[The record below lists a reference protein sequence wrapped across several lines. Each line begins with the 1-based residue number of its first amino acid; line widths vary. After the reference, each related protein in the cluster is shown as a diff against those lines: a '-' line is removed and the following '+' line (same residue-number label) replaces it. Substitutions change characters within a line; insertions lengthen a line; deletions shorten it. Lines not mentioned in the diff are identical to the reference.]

1 MQNDRQ
7 QALTGIRVLDL
18 GEIMQAPVAAQ
29 VLGDLGADVI
39 KIERGTKGDMLRG
52 LDRES
57 LDRGRPGAYF
67 AAVNR
72 NKRSI
77 ALNLKTAEGQQIMHQ
92 LLAEADVLIHSYR
105 TSAVERLG
113 LTYDDLRER
122 YPRLVYGSATGFGET
137 GPYAH
142 KAGQDMLAQALS
154 GMARSCG
161 DPSIS
166 AYVHPVPTVDYAS
179 GMALAQGILA
189 ALFERERSGH
199 GQKVSVN
206 LFDTAL
212 SLQTLESATLLMNQR
227 ETNWVADWYSG
238 IFETTD
244 GLLLVLGL
252 FRDNPLQLACKALG
266 IDDLSDQ
273 PVFGSQQ
280 LQAENK
286 DAANA
291 VLGPLIARLSTAEAA
306 ELFDGVDL
314 LCAPL
319 LTLREALDHPQ
330 TRHNGTLV
338 DVDVEGTRTARLM
351 GNPVTFSRTPVHV
364 SRSVPAVGEHTDE
377 ILSEIGRSAP
387 DIRNL
392 RSEGVVR

>member
-1 MQNDRQ
+1 MQNLRQ
-7 QALTGIRVLDL
+7 QALSGIRVLDL

-29 VLGDLGADVI
+29 VLGDLGAEVI
-39 KIERGTKGDMLRG
+39 KVERGVNGDMLRG
-52 LDRES
+52 LDRDS
-57 LDRGRPGAYF
+57 LEAGRPGAYF

-77 ALNLKTAEGQQIMHQ
+77 ALNLKSAEGKDILHR
-92 LLAEADVLIHSYR
+92 LLAETDVLIHSYR
-105 TSAVERLG
+105 TAAVERLG
-113 LTYDDLRER
+113 LTYDDLQER
-122 YPRLVYGSATGFGET
+122 YPRLVYGTATGFGET

-166 AYVHPVPTVDYAS
+166 AYVHPVPMVDYAS

-189 ALFERERSGH
+189 ALFERERSGR

-212 SLQTLESATLLMNQR
+212 SLQTLESASLLMDRR
-227 ETNWVADWYSG
+227 ETNWVTDWYSG

-252 FRDNPLQLACKALG
+252 FRENPLQLACKALG
-266 IDDLSDQ
+266 IDDLSVQ
-273 PVFGSQQ
+273 PSFASPQ

-286 DAANA
+286 EAANA
-291 VLGPLIARLSTAEAA
+291 VLRPLIARLSTTGAA

-319 LTLREALDHPQ
+319 LTLQEALDHPQ

-338 DVDVEGTRTARLM
+338 DVDVEGVRTTRLI
-351 GNPVTFSRTPVHV
+351 GSPVTLSRTPAQV
-364 SRSVPAVGEHTDE
+364 RRGVPAVGEHSDE
-377 ILSEIGRSAP
+377 ILHELGVSESRVQT
-387 DIRNL
+387 L
-392 RSEGVVR
+392 RSKEVIR